1 MKLVHSL
8 EQFGLDR
15 AIDMAYKDPD
25 KNLMKIMD
33 WADKFAG
40 DDFVGAR
47 RAIRKELEDK
57 NSPYQ
62 KYITH
67 IINDINP
74 DVAKTLLG
82 NFFLNACL
90 AGWKR
95 EDELR
100 NKLDCN
106 IPWAILMDPTSACN
120 LHCTGCWAAEY
131 GNKLNLSLEELDD
144 IMCQGKNMGVYF
156 YLLTGG
162 EPMVRKEDIIKLCE
176 KHDDCVIL
184 AFTNGT
190 LIDDEF
196 AEEMLRVKNFIPCIS
211 IEGFGEAT
219 DSRRGVG
226 VYDKVMHA
234 CDVLRRNRLPFGFS
248 CCYTSAN
255 FESITSKEFLDS
267 LKDVGAFFTW
277 FFHYMPVGNNAST
290 DLLLSP
296 EQRKYMYH
304 KIREIR
310 GIEGG
315 KELFAIDFQNDGEF
329 VHGCVAGGERNCHIN
344 ANGDVEPCVFIH
356 YSGAN
361 IKEKSL
367 LECLKQPLFMAYKEG
382 QPFNDNFLKPCPM
395 LENPEI
401 LQQLVNKTGAK
412 STDLEAPESC
422 EHLCG
427 KCTEYAKAWA
437 PVADELW
444 AAGHT
449 PAADKPRKV

>member
-47 RAIRKELEDK
+47 KEIRKELEDK

-67 IINDINP
+67 VINDINP

-131 GNKLNLSLEELDD
+131 GNKLNLSFEELDD

-162 EPMVRKEDIIKLCE
+162 EPMVRKKDIIKLCE

-211 IEGFGEAT
+211 IEGFSEAT

-234 CDVLRRNRLPFGFS
+234 CDVPQ
-248 CCYTSAN
+248 
-255 FESITSKEFLDS
+255 
-267 LKDVGAFFTW
+267 
-277 FFHYMPVGNNAST
+277 PASVWI
-290 DLLLSP
+290 LLLLH
-296 EQRKYMYH
+296 QCQLRIHY
-304 KIREIR
+304 
-310 GIEGG
+310 IEGISG
-315 KELFAIDFQNDGEF
+315 QLE
-329 VHGCVAGGERNCHIN
+329 GCGRFLHLVLPLHAGG
-344 ANGDVEPCVFIH
+344 
-356 YSGAN
+356 
-361 IKEKSL
+361 K
-367 LECLKQPLFMAYKEG
+367 
-382 QPFNDNFLKPCPM
+382 
-395 LENPEI
+395 
-401 LQQLVNKTGAK
+401 
-412 STDLEAPESC
+412 
-422 EHLCG
+422 
-427 KCTEYAKAWA
+427 
-437 PVADELW
+437 
-444 AAGHT
+444 
-449 PAADKPRKV
+449 

>member
-47 RAIRKELEDK
+47 KEIRKELEDK

-131 GNKLNLSLEELDD
+131 GNKLNLSFEELDD

-162 EPMVRKEDIIKLCE
+162 EPMVRKKDIIKLCE

-211 IEGFGEAT
+211 IEGFSEAT

-248 CCYTSAN
+248 CCYTSVN

-267 LKDVGAFFTW
+267 LKDVGAFFAW
-277 FFHYMPVGNNAST
+277 FFHYMPVGNDASPE
-290 DLLLSP
+290 LLPTP
-296 EQRKYMYH
+296 EQRVETMNRVRKY
-304 KIREIR
+304 RAENP
-310 GIEGG
+310 
-315 KELFAIDFQNDGEF
+315 LFVIDFQNDGEY
-329 VHGCVAGGERNCHIN
+329 VNGCIAGGRRYLHIN
-344 ANGDVEPCVFIH
+344 ANGDIDPCAFIH
-356 YSGAN
+356 YSDSN
-361 IKEKSL
+361 IREKTL
-367 LECLKQPLFMAYKEG
+367 LEAMQSPLFMAYHRNM
-382 QPFNDNFLKPCPM
+382 PFNDNYLKPCPM
-395 LENPEI
+395 LENPDKLPKMVKES
-401 LQQLVNKTGAK
+401 GAH
-412 STDLEAPESC
+412 STDLESPESA
-422 EHLCG
+422 EHFCG
-427 KCTEYAKAWA
+427 KTVAYAKKWD
-437 PVADELW
+437 PVADKLW
-444 AAGHT
+444 AE
-449 PAADKPRKV
+449 KSKVK

>member
-211 IEGFGEAT
+211 IEGFSE
-219 DSRRGVG
+219 
-226 VYDKVMHA
+226 A

-248 CCYTSAN
+248 CCYTSVN

-277 FFHYMPVGNNAST
+277 FFHYMPVGNDASPE
-290 DLLLSP
+290 LLPSP
-296 EQRKYMYH
+296 EQRVETMNRVRKY
-304 KIREIR
+304 RAENP
-310 GIEGG
+310 
-315 KELFAIDFQNDGEF
+315 LFIIDFQNDGEY
-329 VHGCVAGGERNCHIN
+329 VNGCIAGGRRYLHIN
-344 ANGDVEPCVFIH
+344 ANGDIDPYAFIH
-356 YSGAN
+356 YSDSN
-361 IKEKSL
+361 IREKTL
-367 LECLKQPLFMAYKEG
+367 LEAMQSPLFMAYHRNM
-382 QPFNDNFLKPCPM
+382 PFNDNYLKPCPM
-395 LENPEI
+395 LENPDKLPKMVKES
-401 LQQLVNKTGAK
+401 GAH
-412 STDLEAPESC
+412 STDLESPESA
-422 EHLCG
+422 EHFCG
-427 KCTEYAKAWA
+427 KTVAYAKNWD
-437 PVADELW
+437 PVADKLW
-444 AAGHT
+444 AE
-449 PAADKPRKV
+449 KSKMK

>member
-1 MKLVHSL
+1 M
-8 EQFGLDR
+8 
-15 AIDMAYKDPD
+15 
-25 KNLMKIMD
+25 
-33 WADKFAG
+33 
-40 DDFVGAR
+40 
-47 RAIRKELEDK
+47 
-57 NSPYQ
+57 
-62 KYITH
+62 
-67 IINDINP
+67 
-74 DVAKTLLG
+74 AKTLLG

-277 FFHYMPVGNNAST
+277 FFHYMPVGNDASPE
-290 DLLLSP
+290 LLPTP
-296 EQRKYMYH
+296 EQRVETMNRVRKY
-304 KIREIR
+304 RAENP
-310 GIEGG
+310 
-315 KELFAIDFQNDGEF
+315 LFIIDFQNDGEY
-329 VHGCVAGGERNCHIN
+329 VNGCIAGGRRYLHIN
-344 ANGDVEPCVFIH
+344 ANGDIDPCAFIH
-356 YSGAN
+356 YSDSN
-361 IKEKSL
+361 IREKTL
-367 LECLKQPLFMAYKEG
+367 LEAMQSPLFMAYHRNM
-382 QPFNDNFLKPCPM
+382 PFNDNYLKPCPM
-395 LENPEI
+395 LENPDKLPKMVKES
-401 LQQLVNKTGAK
+401 GAH
-412 STDLEAPESC
+412 STDLESPESA
-422 EHLCG
+422 EHFCG
-427 KCTEYAKAWA
+427 KTVAYAKNWD
-437 PVADELW
+437 PVADKLW
-444 AAGHT
+444 AE
-449 PAADKPRKV
+449 KSKMK